1 MTRTTKRLW
10 GLPIMTTHS
19 RAIGLQLPEQ
29 ASDLRARFNDLC
41 DGFAVCDS
49 RITNGGTSG
58 PVVDP
63 LADGEVSDLRLK
75 NLGWAWRAGLI
86 SDGEAI
92 GLFLCEARRRRDE
105 RQDG

>member
-1 MTRTTKRLW
+1 MFPHK
-10 GLPIMTTHS
+10 P
-19 RAIGLQLPEQ
+19 AVLQQHVQQP
-29 ASDLRARFNDLC
+29 ADLVAAFNQLVDGGCL
-41 DGFAVCDS
+41 GFA
-49 RITNGGTSG
+49 GGTSG
-58 PVVDP
+58 PVVDT
-63 LADGEVSDLRLK
+63 LVEGELSDLRLK